1 MKTVLKKKLSTIAP
15 RSLPGKL
22 RKEGRKEGRKER
34 RKEGRKEIIYLAKYT
49 YTNFSIQFNS
59 LFQTHLRSISHN
71 NMSQHNR
78 NMQMQHINDSL
89 CSLAYTLVIV
99 MDI

>member
-1 MKTVLKKKLSTIAP
+1 MKTVLKKNFGQLLP
-15 RSLPGKL
+15 RSLPDK
-22 RKEGRKEGRKER
+22 GRKEGRKER
-34 RKEGRKEIIYLAKYT
+34 RKEGRKEGRKEIFYLAKYT

-89 CSLAYTLVIV
+89 CSLAYNLVIV

>member
-1 MKTVLKKKLSTIAP
+1 MKTVLKKTFGQLLP
-15 RSLPGKL
+15 RNLPGKG
-22 RKEGRKEGRKER
+22 RKEGRKGGRKEGRKE
-34 RKEGRKEIIYLAKYT
+34 IFYLAKYT

-89 CSLAYTLVIV
+89 CSLAYNLVIV
-99 MDI
+99 MAI